1 MQILI
6 YKTDLS
12 VERAPGWLAP
22 TAPVRL
28 RLEADGSV
36 GAYADR
42 PAGLFGLRPGGP
54 VRIGAL
60 TGQARD
66 LLAPAIE
73 TGAPLRVRIVEL
85 VPTQIA
91 PDGRARIAVSVW
103 GDPDR
108 LRRHSQLLASP
119 DPEVG

>member
-6 YKTDLS
+6 YKTDLT
-12 VERAPGWLAP
+12 VERAPAWLAP

-28 RLEADGSV
+28 VPEPDGSV
-36 GAYADR
+36 SAYADR
-42 PAGLFGLRPGGP
+42 PPCLFGLRPGGP

-66 LLAPAIE
+66 LLAPALAAG
-73 TGAPLRVRIVEL
+73 TPFRVRIVEL
-85 VPTQIA
+85 VPSYVA
-91 PDGRARIAVSVW
+91 PNRRPRIAVSVW

-108 LRRHSQLLASP
+108 LCAPAPKLETP
-119 DPEVG
+119 DVDQD

>member
-12 VERAPGWLAP
+12 VDRAPGWLAP

-42 PAGLFGLRPGGP
+42 PAGLLGLRPSRP

-60 TGQARD
+60 SHQARE
-66 LLAPAIE
+66 LLRPALE
-73 TGAPLRVRIVEL
+73 TGAPFRVRIVEL
-85 VPTQIA
+85 VPPQLS
-91 PDGRARIAVSVW
+91 PDGRPRIAVSVW

-108 LRRHSQLLASP
+108 LRAAPPSS
-119 DPEVG
+119 DPGPEDF

>member
-12 VERAPGWLAP
+12 VTQAPGWLAP
-22 TAPVRL
+22 NAPVRIL
-28 RLEADGSV
+28 IEADGSV
-36 GAYADR
+36 GAYAER

-60 TGQARD
+60 SAQAQE
-66 LLAPAIE
+66 LLLPALE
-73 TGAPLRVRIVEL
+73 TGAHLRVRIVEL
-85 VPTQIA
+85 VPSHLA
-91 PDGRARIAVSVW
+91 PGGQARIAVSVW

-108 LRRHSQLLASP
+108 LRPSP
-119 DPEVG
+119 TPDADQD